1 MILSLLLEEEEIY
14 FTKEELE
21 LFEEHFLPY
30 GWGSGEVGGCTL
42 THVCRCI
49 CIDRPT
55 PEFSP
60 TTPPPRFK

>member
-30 GWGSGEVGGCTL
+30 GWGSGWMHTYTCL
-42 THVCRCI
+42 
-49 CIDRPT
+49 
-55 PEFSP
+55 
-60 TTPPPRFK
+60 